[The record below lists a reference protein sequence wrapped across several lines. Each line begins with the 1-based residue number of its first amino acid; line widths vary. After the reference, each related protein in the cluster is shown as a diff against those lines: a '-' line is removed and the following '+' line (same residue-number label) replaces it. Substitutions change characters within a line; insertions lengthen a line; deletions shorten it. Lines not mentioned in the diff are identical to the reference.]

1 MDLHYKREVTVG
13 AMVLLGAAL
22 FVVITSW
29 LSGRGVGPGERALIE
44 FADASGLKRG
54 SPVRVSGM
62 GVGRVETIELMEYG
76 RVRLTVS
83 LDEEIVPRAD
93 ATASVVAVGLAGD
106 VAVELFPGTAAEPL
120 AAGQV
125 IPGESGR
132 GMMEIGADLATRAG
146 ALLDNLNVM
155 LDTTLV
161 TEMHGT
167 LRSLQRVLATFG
179 DARNGPAAEMSATLV
194 SLRSLTA
201 RVDSTLGSPAL
212 QRSLANVD
220 TLSGRLVGMTS
231 QFTTTGAR
239 LDSLLTRINSGQGTI
254 GKAMTD
260 DGLYDDIRS
269 ATQAFQQLLDE
280 IKKNPGKITIQVRI
294 F

>member
-1 MDLHYKREVTVG
+1 
-13 AMVLLGAAL
+13 
-22 FVVITSW
+22 
-29 LSGRGVGPGERALIE
+29 
-44 FADASGLKRG
+44 
-54 SPVRVSGM
+54 M

>member
-106 VAVELFPGTAAEPL
+106 VAVELVPGTAAEPL

-231 QFTTTGAR
+231 QFTSTGAR